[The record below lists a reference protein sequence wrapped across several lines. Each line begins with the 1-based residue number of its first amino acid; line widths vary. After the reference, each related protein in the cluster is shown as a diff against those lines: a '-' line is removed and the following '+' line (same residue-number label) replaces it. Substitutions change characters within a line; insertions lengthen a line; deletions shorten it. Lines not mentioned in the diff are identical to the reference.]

1 MTDKLIRELLV
12 NGLTNPNAHITFDD
26 VVADLPVSKAG
37 LQVPGFK
44 HTAWQLLEHLRI
56 AQFDILEFCRDPEH
70 ESPSFP
76 EGYWPES
83 HEPPSQ
89 ESWEES
95 IELFQSDLGEFI
107 DLVNDKSLD
116 LLTPFEQGEK
126 YTLLREALVLIKHN
140 SYHVGQLALLKA
152 ALIQ

>member
-1 MTDKLIRELLV
+1 MSDRAIRELLV
-12 NGLTNPNAHITFDD
+12 NGLTNPNAHVTFDD
-26 VVADLPVSKAG
+26 VVTDFPVNRAG
-37 LQVPGFK
+37 EQVAGFK

-56 AQFDILEFCRDPEH
+56 AQLDILEFSRDPEH
-70 ESPSFP
+70 DSPSFP

-83 HEPPSQ
+83 HEPPSE
-89 ESWEES
+89 ESWSNS
-95 IELFQSDLGEFI
+95 INMFNSDLEEFI
-107 DLVNDKSLD
+107 GLIEDRSLD

-152 ALIQ
+152 ALT